1 MTDNQDPNIFDQ
13 NQQGNENSETAKVL
27 HVSGMFQNWFLD
39 YASYVILER
48 AVPYLQD
55 GLKPVQR
62 RLLHSMWDLEDGRY
76 NKVANIIGHCMKYHP
91 HGDASIGDALVGLG
105 QKDLLIDCQGNWGN
119 TLTGDSAAAPRYIEA
134 RLSKFALEVVFNP
147 KITTWQASYDGRNK
161 EPLALPVKF
170 PLLLAQGVEGIAVG
184 LACKILPHN
193 FNELLDGCVDV
204 LRGKK
209 TNILPDFPSG
219 GLMDASNYN
228 NGLRGG
234 KIRVRAKI
242 SINDK
247 KQLVIHEIPF
257 GTTTGSVIDSI
268 ITANDKEKIK
278 IKKIEDNT
286 SDVVEIVITL
296 PPGLSPD
303 KTIDAL
309 YAFTDCEI
317 SVSPNACVIR
327 NDHPDFLGVNE
338 ILKES
343 SLLTKELIRQELQLI
358 KNELQESFFF
368 ASLEKIFIN
377 EEMYIEFKNYS
388 DKETLFAYLDKQFEK
403 HKKKL
408 LRDITNDDY
417 EKLTQIP
424 MIRITRFDGSKAD
437 EKMLSLQEQIKEKEA
452 QLSNLIEYT
461 IEFFKNLKKKYGKG
475 RERKTEIRAF
485 ETIVATNVVI
495 ASEKL
500 YVNREEGFAGFSLK
514 KDEYISDC
522 STIDDIIVIRD
533 DGTMI
538 ISKVSE
544 KAFVGKNIL
553 HIAVFQKNDERTVYN
568 MIYQDG
574 PKGNVMMKRFSV
586 TGVTRDKVYD
596 LTRGNKGSKV
606 LYLTANPNG
615 ESEVV
620 SIQLKPVPNM
630 KKSVFDLD
638 FASLAIKG
646 RNSQGNIVTKYSVK
660 KITQTEKGISTL
672 GARMMWFDD
681 SVQRLNV
688 DGRGTYLGEFAA
700 DDKILSITQSGYY
713 RLHNFDLSNH
723 FDEDL
728 ILIEKFNSQKPI
740 SAVYF
745 DGAKKEYY
753 AKRFM
758 ADATDKKTLFISEA
772 EGSYLELATTQ
783 LRPIIDVV
791 FTKSKD
797 KELPDEDINLVDF
810 EDVKGLKAKGKRLS
824 TNKIKEINLRP
835 SIEEKIDATFSTDD
849 GISKDIDFQRINS
862 IRQQLDDLEN
872 QMTLDF

>member
-1 MTDNQDPNIFDQ
+1 MTDNQDPSIFDENKEN
-13 NQQGNENSETAKVL
+13 NQNSETAKVL

-317 SVSPNACVIR
+317 SISPNACVIR

-388 DKETLFAYLDKQFEK
+388 DKETLFTYLDKQFEK

-408 LRDITNDDY
+408 LREITNDDY

-437 EKMLSLQEQIKEKEA
+437 EKMLSLQDQIKEKEA

-533 DGTMI
+533 DGTMTV
-538 ISKVSE
+538 SKVSE

-568 MIYQDG
+568 LIYQDG

-630 KKSVFDLD
+630 KKSMFDID
-638 FASLAIKG
+638 FATLAIKG

-740 SAVYF
+740 SAVYL
-745 DGAKKEYY
+745 DGSKKEYY

-758 ADATDKKTLFISEA
+758 ADVTDKKTLFISEA

-791 FTKSKD
+791 FAKSKD

-810 EDVKGLKAKGKRLS
+810 EDVKGLKAKGKRIS
-824 TNKIKEINLRP
+824 ANKLKEINLRP
-835 SIEEKIDATFSTDD
+835 SLEEKIDATFSTED

>member
-1 MTDNQDPNIFDQ
+1 
-13 NQQGNENSETAKVL
+13 
-27 HVSGMFQNWFLD
+27 
-39 YASYVILER
+39 
-48 AVPYLQD
+48 
-55 GLKPVQR
+55 
-62 RLLHSMWDLEDGRY
+62 
-76 NKVANIIGHCMKYHP
+76 
-91 HGDASIGDALVGLG
+91 
-105 QKDLLIDCQGNWGN
+105 
-119 TLTGDSAAAPRYIEA
+119 
-134 RLSKFALEVVFNP
+134 
-147 KITTWQASYDGRNK
+147 
-161 EPLALPVKF
+161 
-170 PLLLAQGVEGIAVG
+170 
-184 LACKILPHN
+184 
-193 FNELLDGCVDV
+193 
-204 LRGKK
+204 
-209 TNILPDFPSG
+209 
-219 GLMDASNYN
+219 
-228 NGLRGG
+228 
-234 KIRVRAKI
+234 
-242 SINDK
+242 
-247 KQLVIHEIPF
+247 
-257 GTTTGSVIDSI
+257 
-268 ITANDKEKIK
+268 
-278 IKKIEDNT
+278 
-286 SDVVEIVITL
+286 
-296 PPGLSPD
+296 
-303 KTIDAL
+303 
-309 YAFTDCEI
+309 
-317 SVSPNACVIR
+317 
-327 NDHPDFLGVNE
+327 
-338 ILKES
+338 
-343 SLLTKELIRQELQLI
+343 
-358 KNELQESFFF
+358 
-368 ASLEKIFIN
+368 
-377 EEMYIEFKNYS
+377 
-388 DKETLFAYLDKQFEK
+388 
-403 HKKKL
+403 
-408 LRDITNDDY
+408 
-417 EKLTQIP
+417 
-424 MIRITRFDGSKAD
+424 
-437 EKMLSLQEQIKEKEA
+437 
-452 QLSNLIEYT
+452 
-461 IEFFKNLKKKYGKG
+461 
-475 RERKTEIRAF
+475 
-485 ETIVATNVVI
+485 
-495 ASEKL
+495 
-500 YVNREEGFAGFSLK
+500 
-514 KDEYISDC
+514 
-522 STIDDIIVIRD
+522 
-533 DGTMI
+533 MI

-758 ADATDKKTLFISEA
+758 ADVTDKKTLFISEA

-783 LRPIIDVV
+783 LRPIIDVM
-791 FTKSKD
+791 FAKSKD

>member
-1 MTDNQDPNIFDQ
+1 MTDNQDPSIFDENKESSQ
-13 NQQGNENSETAKVL
+13 NSETAKVL

-317 SVSPNACVIR
+317 SISPNACVIR

-388 DKETLFAYLDKQFEK
+388 DKGTLFAYLDKQFEK

-408 LRDITNDDY
+408 LREITNDDY
-417 EKLTQIP
+417 DKLTQIP

-437 EKMLSLQEQIKEKEA
+437 EKMLSLQDQIREKEA

-475 RERKTEIRAF
+475 RERKTEVRAF

-533 DGTMI
+533 DGTMTV
-538 ISKVSE
+538 SKVSE

-568 MIYQDG
+568 LIYQDG

-630 KKSVFDLD
+630 KKSMFDID
-638 FASLAIKG
+638 FATLAIKG

-740 SAVYF
+740 TAVYL

-758 ADATDKKTLFISEA
+758 ADVTDKKTLFISEA

-791 FTKSKD
+791 FAKSKD

-810 EDVKGLKAKGKRLS
+810 EDVKGFKAKGKRLS
-824 TNKIKEINLRP
+824 SNKIKEINLRP
-835 SIEEKIDATFSTDD
+835 SIEEKLDATFSTED